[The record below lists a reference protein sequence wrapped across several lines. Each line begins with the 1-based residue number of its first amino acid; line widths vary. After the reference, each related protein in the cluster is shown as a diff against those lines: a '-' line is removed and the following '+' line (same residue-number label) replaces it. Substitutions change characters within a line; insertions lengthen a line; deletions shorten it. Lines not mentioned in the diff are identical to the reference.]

1 MKRDKLITIII
12 CCVFVLMAGIFYFN
26 SGTSSVQN
34 EASITKK
41 EVSSVNHSTEQTPA
55 SKEIA
60 VYICGAVKKPGVY
73 KFNAASRVCDAVNA
87 AGGFKKNADT
97 ISINQAEY
105 LKDGEQITIPV
116 KTNVKPGSSGDGK
129 SDSNNSKA
137 SSNLVNINQADEN
150 ELMTLPGVGESKA
163 ASIIEYRNKN
173 GNFTKIED
181 IMKITGIKEGVFNK
195 IKDKIT
201 ILHVNLEDG

>member
-73 KFNAASRVCDAVNA
+73 KFNTASRVCDAVKA

-97 ISINQAEY
+97 ISINQAQY
-105 LKDGEQITIPV
+105 LKDGEQITIPI

-173 GNFTKIED
+173 GYFTKIED

-201 ILHVNLEDG
+201 I

>member
-12 CCVFVLMAGIFYFN
+12 CCVFVLLAGIFYFN

-34 EASITKK
+34 ESSITKK
-41 EVSSVNHSTEQTPA
+41 EVSSVNHSTKQTPA

-73 KFNAASRVCDAVNA
+73 KFNTASRVCDAVKA

-116 KTNVKPGSSGDGK
+116 KNYLKPGTSGDGN
-129 SDSNNSKA
+129 SDNSNNSKTF
-137 SSNLVNINQADEN
+137 SNLVNINQADEN
-150 ELMTLPGVGESKA
+150 ELMTLPGVGKSKA

-201 ILHVNLEDG
+201 I

>member
-73 KFNAASRVCDAVNA
+73 KFNTTSRVCDAVKA

-97 ISINQAEY
+97 ISINQAQY
-105 LKDGEQITIPV
+105 LKDGEQITIPK

-173 GNFTKIED
+173 GYFTKIED

-201 ILHVNLEDG
+201 I

>member
-41 EVSSVNHSTEQTPA
+41 EVSSVNHSTKQTPA

-73 KFNAASRVCDAVNA
+73 KFNTASRVCDAVKA

-173 GNFTKIED
+173 GYFTKIED

-201 ILHVNLEDG
+201 I

>member
-73 KFNAASRVCDAVNA
+73 KFNTASRVCDAVKA

-97 ISINQAEY
+97 ISINQAQY
-105 LKDGEQITIPV
+105 LKDGEQITIPI

-201 ILHVNLEDG
+201 I

>member
-73 KFNAASRVCDAVNA
+73 KFNTAS
-87 AGGFKKNADT
+87 
-97 ISINQAEY
+97 
-105 LKDGEQITIPV
+105 
-116 KTNVKPGSSGDGK
+116 
-129 SDSNNSKA
+129 
-137 SSNLVNINQADEN
+137 
-150 ELMTLPGVGESKA
+150 
-163 ASIIEYRNKN
+163 
-173 GNFTKIED
+173 
-181 IMKITGIKEGVFNK
+181 
-195 IKDKIT
+195 
-201 ILHVNLEDG
+201 

>member
-73 KFNAASRVCDAVNA
+73 KFNTASRVCDAVKA

-105 LKDGEQITIPV
+105 LKDGEQITIPI

-173 GNFTKIED
+173 GYFTKIED

-201 ILHVNLEDG
+201 I

>member
-12 CCVFVLMAGIFYFN
+12 CCVFVLLAGIFYFN

-34 EASITKK
+34 ESSITKK

-73 KFNAASRVCDAVNA
+73 KFNTASRVCDAVKA

-201 ILHVNLEDG
+201 I

>member
-73 KFNAASRVCDAVNA
+73 KFNTASRVCDAVKA

-97 ISINQAEY
+97 ISINQAQY
-105 LKDGEQITIPV
+105 LKDGEQITIPK

-137 SSNLVNINQADEN
+137 PSNLVNINQADEN

-173 GNFTKIED
+173 GYFTKIED

-201 ILHVNLEDG
+201 I

>member
-73 KFNAASRVCDAVNA
+73 KFNTASRVCDAVKA

-173 GNFTKIED
+173 GYFTKIED

-201 ILHVNLEDG
+201 I

>member
-73 KFNAASRVCDAVNA
+73 KFNTASRVCDAVKA

-201 ILHVNLEDG
+201 I

>member
-73 KFNAASRVCDAVNA
+73 KFNTASRVCDAVKA

-97 ISINQAEY
+97 ISINQAQY
-105 LKDGEQITIPV
+105 LKDGEQITIPK

-201 ILHVNLEDG
+201 I

>member
-34 EASITKK
+34 ESSITKK

-73 KFNAASRVCDAVNA
+73 KFNTASRVCDAVKA

-116 KTNVKPGSSGDGK
+116 KNHLKPGTSGDGN
-129 SDSNNSKA
+129 SDNSNNSKT
-137 SSNLVNINQADEN
+137 SSNLVNINQADKN

-201 ILHVNLEDG
+201 I

>member
-73 KFNAASRVCDAVNA
+73 KFNTASRVCDAVKA

-137 SSNLVNINQADEN
+137 SSNLVNINPADEN

-201 ILHVNLEDG
+201 I

>member
-73 KFNAASRVCDAVNA
+73 KFNTASRVCDAVKA

-97 ISINQAEY
+97 ISINQAQY

-173 GNFTKIED
+173 GYFTKIED

-201 ILHVNLEDG
+201 I

>member
-73 KFNAASRVCDAVNA
+73 KFNTASRVCDAVKA

-105 LKDGEQITIPV
+105 LKDGEQISIPV

-173 GNFTKIED
+173 GYFTKIED

-201 ILHVNLEDG
+201 I

>member
-73 KFNAASRVCDAVNA
+73 KFNTASRVCDAVKA

-97 ISINQAEY
+97 ISINQAQY
-105 LKDGEQITIPV
+105 LKDGEQITIPK

-173 GNFTKIED
+173 GYFTKIED

-201 ILHVNLEDG
+201 I